1 MLAEGAFRQTRQSD
15 IAPPPA
21 PCRRKQLPRD
31 KGTGLTDIARK
42 DNQKNSDIKPVRNFN
57 DRDRI
62 DEKQRQRNILSFD
75 VGENA
80 WTALKL

>member
-1 MLAEGAFRQTRQSD
+1 MQGKITKK
-15 IAPPPA
+15 I
-21 PCRRKQLPRD
+21 
-31 KGTGLTDIARK
+31 
-42 DNQKNSDIKPVRNFN
+42 SDIKPVKNFN